1 MVTEDGPHLGP
12 SWWPSPPACARFV
25 LAALPP
31 DVPYEVFDVEV
42 TPLSTATLT
51 RDTGT

>member
-1 MVTEDGPHLGP
+1 VAIAASLRQVRPRR
-12 SWWPSPPACARFV
+12 PA
-25 LAALPP
+25 P
-31 DVPYEVFDVEV
+31 DVPYGVFDVEV